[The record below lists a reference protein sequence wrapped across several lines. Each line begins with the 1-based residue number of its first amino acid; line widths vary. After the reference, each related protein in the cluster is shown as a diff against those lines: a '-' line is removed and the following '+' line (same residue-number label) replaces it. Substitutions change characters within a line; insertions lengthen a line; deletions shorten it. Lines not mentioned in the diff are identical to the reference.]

1 VTSPAFVSYP
11 DFVSIPKYWK
21 RRHSSECSGGVKI
34 ADTWEPYRAY
44 QTMMR
49 FNSEWRD
56 RAGTEALYPE
66 GGMFGLV
73 RIHSMEEDSRT
84 VDFCVERIPWP
95 GLPFLL
101 GSRLRDSFR
110 VGASWDYL
118 SIERGHWAA
127 DTVYGLDADIRPRAK
142 RDIQSQSAEIAKRV
156 RSASLERASTVRYRM
171 EQEAMVK
178 NVNALMLTPNLC

>member
-1 VTSPAFVSYP
+1 MTPAFVSYP
-11 DFVSIPKYWK
+11 EILETQAFFRVQWGCEN
-21 RRHSSECSGGVKI
+21 RRHAEAISRVPDDE
-34 ADTWEPYRAY
+34 
-44 QTMMR
+44 R

-156 RSASLERASTVRYRM
+156 RSASLEGASTVRYRM